1 MIDKWFCDWTPSERW
16 PHYTRA
22 NAGEVLA
29 TPATPLGQTYSWEN
43 AMLQGW
49 RDGYVRTGNIAEGE
63 MAQVR
68 PEAVG
73 FFGGYFYINLS
84 NVRMQGIRNPALTVE
99 QLDMAFFGDHPDV
112 PPYEPHPDDERPDL
126 VDEINA
132 HTGWIMTLN
141 EWPELDQGREA
152 VSYTHL
158 RAHET

>member
-1 MIDKWFCDWTPSERW
+1 MIEKWFCDWTPSERW

-63 MAQVR
+63 MADIR

-84 NVRMQGIRNPALTVE
+84 NVRMQGVRNPA
-99 QLDMAFFGDHPDV
+99 
-112 PPYEPHPDDERPDL
+112 
-126 VDEINA
+126 
-132 HTGWIMTLN
+132 
-141 EWPELDQGREA
+141 
-152 VSYTHL
+152 
-158 RAHET
+158 